1 MANKLKRNYI
11 QLVEKVNDKGEPE
24 FETYLTPHFISASVW
39 YESID
44 TLDQIQTMEDDLK
57 AEYKA
62 AEEADEPVELKSSS
76 TLMKEQIEMLMDTVV
91 KIYGKQF
98 TKKDL
103 KAKMHAPNMIED
115 LREQLEFIASGQQ
128 DEATKKFVESKS

>member
-11 QLVEKVNDKGEPE
+11 QLVEKLNDKGEPE
-24 FETYLTPHFISASVW
+24 FETYLTPHFIPADVW

-57 AEYKA
+57 AAYKA
-62 AEEADEPVELKSSS
+62 SEDSEEPVKLKSSS

-103 KAKMHAPNMIED
+103 RTKMHAPSMIEE
-115 LREQLEFIASGQQ
+115 LREQIEFIASGQQ
-128 DEATKKFVESKS
+128 DDATKKFVESKS

>member
-11 QLVEKVNDKGEPE
+11 QLVESVNENGEPE
-24 FETYLTPHFISASVW
+24 FETYLTPHFIPSSLW

-44 TLDQIQTMEDDLK
+44 TLEEIEAMEERLQR
-57 AEYKA
+57 EYKE
-62 AEEADEPVELKSSS
+62 AEKTGNFEGLKSGSA
-76 TLMKEQIEMLMDTVV
+76 LMKEQMDMLMDTVV

-103 KAKMHAPNMIED
+103 KEKLHAPGMIEE
-115 LREQLEFIASGQQ
+115 LRDQVSFIAMGQQ
-128 DEATKKFVESKS
+128 DEATKKFVESQS